1 MKKQENDGKNLSD
14 YNLNWEPQQKLQ
26 KIENIGKTAKWR
38 CLFESKTC
46 LIQSKSEKYSVM
58 LIARPSIPLNFN
70 FWRFVCWSWH
80 DISNSFMQT
89 TLQIPNIFTL
99 SFVLNSYFCTKS
111 CLNFV
116 WNAIA
121 IVISFTEPI
130 KCWISDH
137 KNEKR

>member
-14 YNLNWEPQQKLQ
+14 YNLNWEPATEIAKDR
-26 KIENIGKTAKWR
+26 EHWNI
-38 CLFESKTC
+38 ESKTC